1 MKILDQDK
9 PNRKKNSYNKTAIGI
24 NKDTK
29 EYLYSFMNMNSF
41 KNVL

>member
-1 MKILDQDK
+1 MKILDKDK
-9 PNRKKNSYNKTAIGI
+9 SKKNSSNKTAIGI